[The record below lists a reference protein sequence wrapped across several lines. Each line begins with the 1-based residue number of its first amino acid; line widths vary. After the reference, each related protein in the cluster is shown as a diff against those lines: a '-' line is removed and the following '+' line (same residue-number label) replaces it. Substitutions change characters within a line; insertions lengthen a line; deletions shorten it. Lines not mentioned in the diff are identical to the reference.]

1 MNVTLGHDYVYGAA
15 KKGIKEHSNG
25 RFASVYFLPP
35 PHHLSFTWLIVLSVS
50 FLLFPLGCFFDES
63 LTRTIILFS
72 DDMAKMIKFLEA
84 DKQLLDKLIE
94 LTMALNAYEETN
106 STDRQKSRQP
116 MELNTN
122 LNCWKDMQEKLSQQE
137 TQVNRNPDWV
147 APYNIESLA
156 QSLGIDLP
164 QAFSNNN
171 SNCQTNFEQEK
182 ASSFMASSSG
192 TSNLLILPPKSP
204 TVRSCEKS
212 YTEKVPVQSSAHVS
226 FIVGKQGEP

>member
-1 MNVTLGHDYVYGAA
+1 
-15 KKGIKEHSNG
+15 
-25 RFASVYFLPP
+25 
-35 PHHLSFTWLIVLSVS
+35 
-50 FLLFPLGCFFDES
+50 
-63 LTRTIILFS
+63 
-72 DDMAKMIKFLEA
+72 MIKFLEA

-94 LTMALNAYEETN
+94 LTMAVNAYEETN
-106 STDRQKSRQP
+106 STNRQMSRQP

-122 LNCWKDMQEKLSQQE
+122 LTCWNDVQEKMSQQE

-171 SNCQTNFEQEK
+171 TNCQTNFEQEN
-182 ASSFMASSSG
+182 ASSFMTSSSG
-192 TSNLLILPPKSP
+192 STSNLLILPPKSP

-212 YTEKVPVQSSAHVS
+212 CTEKVPVQSSAHVS
-226 FIVGKQGEP
+226 FIVGKQGEPW